1 MPSSGLSGVT
11 FDLWETLFLDIPELD
26 RHRDLLRCQGLQ
38 KVLRKYEID
47 VPFDELTRGLD
58 ESSTWLVNI
67 WRTGEQV
74 PTQEQIRYI
83 VASATKK
90 RYAVPREAMKE
101 LEEAY
106 VSPGLV
112 TPPAVNVDTGPV
124 LLKLRTRGYKIGLI
138 CNTGRGPG
146 RIMRQLL
153 TSSGILGYFDST
165 LFSDEV
171 GHGKPD
177 RRIFVA
183 AAKELGL
190 PINEILHVG
199 DNPQT
204 DVRGAKQAGMKAVL
218 FDYIVP
224 SGFNE
229 RSASLFALTRA
240 PGEGDM
246 DVVADARI
254 KSLKEVLSLLP

>member
-26 RHRDLLRCQGLQ
+26 RQRDLLRCKGLQ
-38 KVLRKYEID
+38 NVLRKYEID
-47 VPFDELTRGLD
+47 VTFDELTRGLD

-74 PTQEQIRYI
+74 PTQGQIRYI
-83 VASATKK
+83 VESATKK
-90 RYAVPREAMKE
+90 KYAVPREAMKE

-138 CNTGRGPG
+138 CNTGRGLG

-153 TSSGILGYFDST
+153 TSSGILDYFDST

-183 AAKELGL
+183 AAKEL
-190 PINEILHVG
+190 
-199 DNPQT
+199 
-204 DVRGAKQAGMKAVL
+204 
-218 FDYIVP
+218 
-224 SGFNE
+224 
-229 RSASLFALTRA
+229 
-240 PGEGDM
+240 
-246 DVVADARI
+246 
-254 KSLKEVLSLLP
+254 